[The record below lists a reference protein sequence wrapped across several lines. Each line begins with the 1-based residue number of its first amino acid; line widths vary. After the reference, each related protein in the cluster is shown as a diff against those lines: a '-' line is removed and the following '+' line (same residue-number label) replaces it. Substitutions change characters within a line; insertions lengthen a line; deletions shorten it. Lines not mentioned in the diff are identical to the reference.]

1 MSPIYFIVF
10 LLFVVYIVWT
20 WNSTKEF
27 EDQKIRI
34 AYLIVGTLFIAMVT
48 LIIFLVSKIGVNY
61 PKKEMVGQVQ
71 KIVLLVFT
79 PINGFVVLTQ
89 FSSVFQQIRS
99 GMVSKEKMDKKIKR
113 LVIIFI
119 VLIVFETIYFKNI
132 QNGMIRIIQNKM
144 V

>member
-99 GMVSKEKMDKKIKR
+99 GMVSKEKMDKKIKT
-113 LVIIFI
+113 L
-119 VLIVFETIYFKNI
+119 LIVFTILIIIECIYFKNV
-132 QNGMIRIIQNKM
+132 QYGIIKIINSKS
-144 V
+144 

>member
-1 MSPIYFIVF
+1 MSLIYFIVF

-99 GMVSKEKMDKKIKR
+99 GMVSKEKMDKKIKT
-113 LVIIFI
+113 L
-119 VLIVFETIYFKNI
+119 LIVFTILIIIECIYFKNV
-132 QNGMIRIIQNKM
+132 QYGIIKIINSKS
-144 V
+144 

>member
-1 MSPIYFIVF
+1 MSLIYFIVF

-34 AYLIVGTLFIAMVT
+34 AYLLVGTLFIAMVT

-99 GMVSKEKMDKKIKR
+99 GMVSKEKMDKKIKT
-113 LVIIFI
+113 L
-119 VLIVFETIYFKNI
+119 LIVFTILIIIECIYFKNV
-132 QNGMIRIIQNKM
+132 QYGIIKIINSKS
-144 V
+144 

>member
-34 AYLIVGTLFIAMVT
+34 AYLIVGTLFIARVT

-89 FSSVFQQIRS
+89 LSSVFQQIRS
-99 GMVSKEKMDKKIKR
+99 GMVSKEKMDKKIKT
-113 LVIIFI
+113 L
-119 VLIVFETIYFKNI
+119 LIVFIILIIIECIYFKNV
-132 QNGMIRIIQNKM
+132 QYGIIKIINSKS
-144 V
+144 

>member
-79 PINGFVVLTQ
+79 PINGFLVLTQ

-99 GMVSKEKMDKKIKR
+99 GMVSKEKMDKKIKT
-113 LVIIFI
+113 L
-119 VLIVFETIYFKNI
+119 LIVFTILIIIECIYFKNV
-132 QNGMIRIIQNKM
+132 QYGIIKIINFK
-144 V
+144 

>member
-1 MSPIYFIVF
+1 MSLIYFIVF

-79 PINGFVVLTQ
+79 PINGFLVLTQ

-99 GMVSKEKMDKKIKR
+99 GMVSKEKMDKKIKT
-113 LVIIFI
+113 L
-119 VLIVFETIYFKNI
+119 LIVFTILIIIECIYFKNV
-132 QNGMIRIIQNKM
+132 QYGIIKIINSKS
-144 V
+144 

>member
-34 AYLIVGTLFIAMVT
+34 AYLLVGTLFIAMVT

-99 GMVSKEKMDKKIKR
+99 GMVSKDKMDKKIKR
-113 LVIIFI
+113 LLIIFAI
-119 VLIVFETIYFKNI
+119 LIIIECIYFKNV
-132 QNGMIRIIQNKM
+132 QYGIIKIINSKS
-144 V
+144 

>member
-89 FSSVFQQIRS
+89 FSSAFQQIRS
-99 GMVSKEKMDKKIKR
+99 GMVSKEKMDKKIKT
-113 LVIIFI
+113 L
-119 VLIVFETIYFKNI
+119 LIVFTILIIIECIYFKNV
-132 QNGMIRIIQNKM
+132 QYGIIKIINSKS
-144 V
+144 

>member
-99 GMVSKEKMDKKIKR
+99 GMVSKEKMNKKIKT
-113 LVIIFI
+113 L
-119 VLIVFETIYFKNI
+119 LIVFTILIIIECIYFKNV
-132 QNGMIRIIQNKM
+132 QYGIIKIINSKS
-144 V
+144 

>member
-89 FSSVFQQIRS
+89 LSSVFQQIRS
-99 GMVSKEKMDKKIKR
+99 GMVSKEKMDKKIKT
-113 LVIIFI
+113 L
-119 VLIVFETIYFKNI
+119 LIVFIILIIIECIYFKNV
-132 QNGMIRIIQNKM
+132 QYGIIKIINSKS
-144 V
+144 

>member
-1 MSPIYFIVF
+1 MSLIYFIVF
-10 LLFVVYIVWT
+10 LLFVVHIVWT

-34 AYLIVGTLFIAMVT
+34 AYLLVGTLFIAMVT
-48 LIIFLVSKIGVNY
+48 LIIFLVSKIGVSY
-61 PKKEMVGQVQ
+61 PKKEMIGQVQ

-99 GMVSKEKMDKKIKR
+99 GMVSKDKMEKKIKR
-113 LVIIFI
+113 LLIIFAI
-119 VLIVFETIYFKNI
+119 LIIIECIYFKNV
-132 QNGMIRIIQNKM
+132 QYGIIKIINSKS
-144 V
+144 

>member
-79 PINGFVVLTQ
+79 PINGFLVLTQ

-99 GMVSKEKMDKKIKR
+99 GMVSKEKMDKKIKT
-113 LVIIFI
+113 L
-119 VLIVFETIYFKNI
+119 LIVFTILIIIECIYFKNV
-132 QNGMIRIIQNKM
+132 QYGIIKIINSKS
-144 V
+144 

>member
-99 GMVSKEKMDKKIKR
+99 GMVSKEHMQKKIKR

>member
-99 GMVSKEKMDKKIKR
+99 GMVSKEKMDKKIKT
-113 LVIIFI
+113 L
-119 VLIVFETIYFKNI
+119 LIVFTILIIIECIYFKNV
-132 QNGMIRIIQNKM
+132 QYEIIKIINSKS
-144 V
+144 

>member
-1 MSPIYFIVF
+1 MSLIYFIVF

-79 PINGFVVLTQ
+79 PINGFIVLTQ

-99 GMVSKEKMDKKIKR
+99 GMVSKEKMDKKIKT
-113 LVIIFI
+113 L
-119 VLIVFETIYFKNI
+119 LIVFTILIIIECIYFKNV
-132 QNGMIRIIQNKM
+132 QYGIIKIINSKS
-144 V
+144 

>member
-99 GMVSKEKMDKKIKR
+99 GMVSKEEMDKKIKT
-113 LVIIFI
+113 L
-119 VLIVFETIYFKNI
+119 LIVFTILIIIECIYFKNV
-132 QNGMIRIIQNKM
+132 QYGIIKIINSKS
-144 V
+144 